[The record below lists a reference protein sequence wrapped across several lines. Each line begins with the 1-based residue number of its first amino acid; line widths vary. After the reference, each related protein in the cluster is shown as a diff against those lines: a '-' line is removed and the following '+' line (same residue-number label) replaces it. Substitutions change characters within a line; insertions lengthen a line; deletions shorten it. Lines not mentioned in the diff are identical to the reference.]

1 MKHILFF
8 IILAAAFSAC
18 SSRHPEEQAAKA
30 AKQYY
35 DLLLHGKYEAFV
47 DARQDSQ
54 GASAEYRSQ
63 LIDNMRMFAA
73 QMEKE
78 HQGMRDVRIVN
89 CIADEEGRAANAFL
103 AVCFGDSTIEE
114 VVVPMVEHDGQWRM
128 R

>member
-1 MKHILFF
+1 MKQILYF

-35 DLLLHGKYEAFV
+35 DLLLRGKYEAFV

-54 GASAEYRSQ
+54 DASAEYRSQ
-63 LIDNMRMFAA
+63 LVDNMRMFAA

>member
-1 MKHILFF
+1 MKQILYF

-35 DLLLHGKYEAFV
+35 DLLLRGKYEAFV

-63 LIDNMRMFAA
+63 LVDNMRMFAA

-78 HQGMRDVRIVN
+78 HQGMRDTPFWPSV
-89 CIADEEGRAANAFL
+89 L
-103 AVCFGDSTIEE
+103 ATAPSRRWWFPWWST
-114 VVVPMVEHDGQWRM
+114 MGSGA
-128 R
+128 

>member
-1 MKHILFF
+1 MKQILYF

-18 SSRHPEEQAAKA
+18 SLRHPEEQAAKA

-35 DLLLHGKYEAFV
+35 DLLLRGKYEAFV

-54 GASAEYRSQ
+54 DASAEYRSQ
-63 LIDNMRMFAA
+63 LVDNMRMFAA

>member
-1 MKHILFF
+1 
-8 IILAAAFSAC
+8 
-18 SSRHPEEQAAKA
+18 
-30 AKQYY
+30 
-35 DLLLHGKYEAFV
+35 
-47 DARQDSQ
+47 
-54 GASAEYRSQ
+54 
-63 LIDNMRMFAA
+63 
-73 QMEKE
+73 MEKE